1 MTSRECLTAAG
12 RAAWCTAQLVLQQQ
26 LWQLV
31 GQYGALEGQHIGL
44 RELEESLT
52 TSSAVS
58 PRSPDGVGGHV
69 QVPAG
74 LEELVVSGE
83 AELPACVLL
92 FDGSSLLAVDAGDC
106 LQGVR
111 LW

>member
-1 MTSRECLTAAG
+1 MLH
-12 RAAWCTAQLVLQQQ
+12 QQ

-31 GQYGALEGQHIGL
+31 VQYGALEGQQHLGL
-44 RELEESLT
+44 RALDPSALA
-52 TSSAVS
+52 SSAAS
-58 PRSPDGVGGHV
+58 PGEAVGHV
-69 QVPAG
+69 QLPAG
-74 LEELVVSGE
+74 VEELVVSGE